1 MAPRTTTSPV
11 VPAPGPGAPDIAS
24 PGGITGGL
32 NRFFEAARDRTPAA
46 LALVCGT
53 RRLSY
58 ADLDARADRA
68 AHYLRTAGIG
78 PGSRAAIL
86 LPRSVDLYV
95 WLLGVCKTGAAFVP
109 IDPAAPPDRVS
120 FILSDVDAAVLLT
133 TSALAARTARGA
145 EGGACRV
152 VRTDTCAAELATL
165 PAVRRTADEDPSG
178 TGDPLAYI
186 MYTSGSSGRPKGVEI
201 VRSSIC
207 NFLRVV
213 APVYGVRPQDRVYQG
228 MTLSFDF
235 CLEEIWPTWTAGA
248 ALVAGPTGAGHLGAE
263 LADFLE
269 EREVTVLYC
278 VPTLLETIPRDLPR
292 VRTLVVGGEACPA
305 SLVRRWSRPGRRVL
319 NTYGPTEATV
329 TATWQELLPGRPV
342 TIGRP
347 LPTYRAV
354 LLDERGRRVPHGAV
368 GEICLGGPGL
378 ARGYVG
384 RPDLTADRFIE
395 HSPAAHGGRLYRTG
409 DLGRATDEDEIEYLG
424 RADAEVKI
432 RGYRV
437 SLDEIDNLLLEDP
450 AVAQAA
456 TALTTPPDDRQAGDD
471 EDGGDD
477 RDRFL
482 AAYVVRAD
490 DGPGASRPTSGTPPA
505 PGADG
510 TAANH
515 SEDDDTLTA
524 RLHERLRRSLPAYMV
539 PVTLDFLDRLP
550 VMPSGKT
557 DRARLPAPTG
567 RRFAARTGRVVPAR
581 DETERR
587 VRDAWA
593 RVLGIAADQLSADAD
608 FFTGL
613 GGHSLLAAR
622 AVSLLRD
629 HPDAGGGRDGTAG
642 PTLRDLY
649 ENPTVRALAARL
661 RTRAATDGGRRPG
674 APRSA
679 PLRHSGARIARAGL
693 VQAVA
698 FYGLLLLLTGPV
710 ALSYALRHGQTS
722 AAGAVAPTIAVLAGY
737 LAVRWLLP
745 VVLARPLAA
754 GIRPGRYPLW
764 GATCLRLWA
773 LDVLVLGISPLR
785 VLSGSAL
792 MGPYLRLLGARIG
805 PRTTIATSLVGLP
818 ALLRVEHDAAIGYG
832 ATLRPWQVADGRVT
846 VAPITVGAGA
856 YVGANAVLEP
866 GARLGPGAALG
877 EQSVTGPHDPLPAG
891 ARRAGSPARP
901 VTALSPPVETMLRT
915 RFGTDGTH
923 TAPGADTREP
933 DRWRLGHVAAALLG
947 LALLETVVVAAA
959 LPGVTLFWWA
969 WLRAG
974 TAGALVAT
982 AVSGPLFVIT
992 TCLVVALGKR
1002 LILPRT
1008 PPGIHPV
1015 RSALGVRKWIAD
1027 KLLEHSLLLTNSLY
1041 ATLYTVPWLRL
1052 LGARAGR
1059 GAEVSTASHIDPDLL
1074 TLGDGAF
1081 VADMAGIGV
1090 ATFAA
1095 DRVAFAPT
1103 EVGGRAF
1110 VGNAALVPAGT
1121 RLGPGSLVGVGT
1133 VPADERVPADSTWL
1147 GSPALRLPVRQDSG
1161 TYPEK
1166 LTFRPTRKA
1175 ALVRLVI
1182 EFFRATVPASVLATS
1197 AFLYLLA
1204 LTWTA
1209 RGTGLAV
1216 PLLVSPLLA
1225 AGSALAVLGFCV
1237 LAKWVVAGRYRP
1249 RVEPLWSLFVRR
1261 TEFVT
1266 GLFEA
1271 AAVPAGV
1278 GTLVGTP
1285 FLPPV
1290 LRALGARIG
1299 RRTWI
1304 GTTFLTEFDLV
1315 EVGDDAAV
1323 GMNVSLQT
1331 HLFEDRVMKMSTV
1344 CVGPGASVGTRT
1356 IVLYDTVVGAD
1367 TRLGALSLVMK
1378 GERLAPGT
1386 SWRGLPAEAG
1396 AEEAADTRGGGHGGR
1411 G

>member
-1 MAPRTTTSPV
+1 
-11 VPAPGPGAPDIAS
+11 
-24 PGGITGGL
+24 
-32 NRFFEAARDRTPAA
+32 
-46 LALVCGT
+46 
-53 RRLSY
+53 
-58 ADLDARADRA
+58 
-68 AHYLRTAGIG
+68 
-78 PGSRAAIL
+78 
-86 LPRSVDLYV
+86 
-95 WLLGVCKTGAAFVP
+95 
-109 IDPAAPPDRVS
+109 
-120 FILSDVDAAVLLT
+120 
-133 TSALAARTARGA
+133 
-145 EGGACRV
+145 
-152 VRTDTCAAELATL
+152 
-165 PAVRRTADEDPSG
+165 
-178 TGDPLAYI
+178 
-186 MYTSGSSGRPKGVEI
+186 
-201 VRSSIC
+201 
-207 NFLRVV
+207 
-213 APVYGVRPQDRVYQG
+213 
-228 MTLSFDF
+228 
-235 CLEEIWPTWTAGA
+235 
-248 ALVAGPTGAGHLGAE
+248 
-263 LADFLE
+263 
-269 EREVTVLYC
+269 
-278 VPTLLETIPRDLPR
+278 
-292 VRTLVVGGEACPA
+292 
-305 SLVRRWSRPGRRVL
+305 
-319 NTYGPTEATV
+319 
-329 TATWQELLPGRPV
+329 
-342 TIGRP
+342 
-347 LPTYRAV
+347 
-354 LLDERGRRVPHGAV
+354 
-368 GEICLGGPGL
+368 
-378 ARGYVG
+378 
-384 RPDLTADRFIE
+384 
-395 HSPAAHGGRLYRTG
+395 
-409 DLGRATDEDEIEYLG
+409 
-424 RADAEVKI
+424 
-432 RGYRV
+432 
-437 SLDEIDNLLLEDP
+437 
-450 AVAQAA
+450 
-456 TALTTPPDDRQAGDD
+456 
-471 EDGGDD
+471 
-477 RDRFL
+477 

-490 DGPGASRPTSGTPPA
+490 VGTGTSRPASGTPPA
-505 PGADG
+505 PGPDD
-510 TAANH
+510 AAVCQP
-515 SEDDDTLTA
+515 EDDDTLTA
-524 RLHERLRRSLPAYMV
+524 RLHERLRRSLPVYMV

-557 DRARLPAPTG
+557 DRARLPAPSG
-567 RRFAARTGRVVPAR
+567 HRLAARTGRVLPPG

-593 RVLGIAADQLSADAD
+593 RVLGIAPGQLSADAD

-629 HPDAGGGRDGTAG
+629 GGRDGTVG

-649 ENPTVRALAARL
+649 ENPTVRTLAARL

-674 APRSA
+674 TPRPA
-679 PLRHSGARIARAGL
+679 PLRHSSARIARAGL
-693 VQAVA
+693 VQAMA

-722 AAGAVAPTIAVLAGY
+722 AAGAVVPTIAVLAGY

-805 PRTTIATSLVGLP
+805 RRTTIATSLVGLP

-832 ATLRPWQVADGRVT
+832 ATLRPWQVSDGRVT

-877 EQSVTGPHDPLPAG
+877 EQSVTGPYDPLPAG

-901 VTALSPPVETMLRT
+901 VAALSPLVEAMLRT
-915 RFGTDGTH
+915 RVGPDGTRS
-923 TAPGADTREP
+923 APGADTREP
-933 DRWRLGHVAAALLG
+933 DRWRPGHVAAVLLG
-947 LALLETVVVAAA
+947 LALLETAVVAAA
-959 LPGVTLFWWA
+959 LPGVALFWWA

-974 TAGALVAT
+974 VVGALVAT
-982 AVSGPLFVIT
+982 AVSGPLLVVT

-1002 LILPRT
+1002 LVLPRT

-1052 LGARAGR
+1052 LGARTGR

-1074 TLGDGAF
+1074 TLGDGSF

-1103 EVGGRAF
+1103 EIGGRAF

-1133 VPADERVPADSTWL
+1133 VPAGERVPDDSTWL

-1166 LTFRPTRKA
+1166 LTFRPTREA
-1175 ALVRLVI
+1175 VLVRLVI
-1182 EFFRATVPASVLATS
+1182 EFFRATVPASVLATG

-1209 RGTGLAV
+1209 RRGTGLVA

-1237 LAKWVVAGRYRP
+1237 AAKWVVAGRYRP

-1271 AAVPAGV
+1271 AAVPGGV

-1315 EVGDDAAV
+1315 EVGDDADV

-1344 CVGPGASVGTRT
+1344 RVGPGASVGTRT
-1356 IVLYDTVVGAD
+1356 IVLYDTVVGAGA
-1367 TRLGALSLVMK
+1367 RLGALSLVMK
-1378 GERLAPGT
+1378 GERLAP
-1386 SWRGLPAEAG
+1386 
-1396 AEEAADTRGGGHGGR
+1396 
-1411 G
+1411 